1 MNMRAAAIISVFCIT
16 LFWQGQAVSS
26 TYNIAVNGLFKNKA
40 VLLINGKQHIL
51 SKGKKTPEGIKL
63 LAIDGDRV
71 TLKIDGENRVFSIGE
86 NTAISTNF
94 KQRKEKEVVIAVN
107 ERGHFFTVG
116 TINKQPIRFM
126 VDTGATAVALNS
138 KHAEKLGIDYR
149 GKGTPTVV
157 ATASGTS
164 PAYIVMLDSISVGD
178 IYLHHIEAVVM
189 QGDFPSEALLG
200 MSFLG
205 NLEIH
210 REGQL
215 MKIKKKW

>member
-1 MNMRAAAIISVFCIT
+1 MNIRLIVVLWLFCIS
-16 LFWQGQAVSS
+16 LFWQGQVFSS

-63 LAIDGDRV
+63 VAIDGDRV
-71 TLKIDGENRVFSIGE
+71 TLNIKGEDRIFRIGE

-94 KQRKEKEVVIAVN
+94 KQSKEKEVVIAVN

-149 GKGTPTVV
+149 AKGTPTVV

-164 PAYIVMLDSISVGD
+164 PAYIVMLDSISVGE

-189 QGDFPSEALLG
+189 QGNFPSEALLG
-200 MSFLG
+200 MTFLG